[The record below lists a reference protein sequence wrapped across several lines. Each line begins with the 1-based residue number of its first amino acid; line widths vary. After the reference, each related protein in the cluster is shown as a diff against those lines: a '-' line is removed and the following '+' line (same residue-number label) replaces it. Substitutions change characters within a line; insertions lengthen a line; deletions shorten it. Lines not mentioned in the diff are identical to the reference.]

1 MISDPVLDSGT
12 ENGEIATE
20 RVFRTPGL
28 PCGKGNTG
36 NGQTGREQCSPPE
49 SVSSVL
55 MPQTAVHLAK
65 IALIPQFSKPSHLA
79 VLFQPFFKLS
89 LIRVIWNIVDVVVV
103 GLLLV
108 IFFNTLK
115 GKK

>member
-1 MISDPVLDSGT
+1 MTKRDQPVFIYGALAAVLLLSLLKMPYGFYEFVRFAAMAAFAYLAYKEYDNKGSKDKMILFIV
-12 ENGEIATE
+12 
-20 RVFRTPGL
+20 
-28 PCGKGNTG
+28 
-36 NGQTGREQCSPPE
+36 
-49 SVSSVL
+49 
-55 MPQTAVHLAK
+55 
-65 IALIPQFSKPSHLA
+65 LA